1 MKIRY
6 YDLLLAT
13 AVLTIAAPAWA
24 RKDNATLTFD
34 KTAHVGSTMLAPGSY
49 QVHAEENG
57 QQVEFVKDGKVVAQI
72 PCHWIQLNSKS
83 PSDEA
88 LVDNDAIQEIHFEG
102 RTAAAQF
109 N

>member
-13 AVLTIAAPAWA
+13 AVLAIAAPAWA
-24 RKDNATLTFD
+24 HTDTATLTFD
-34 KTAHVGSTMLAPGSY
+34 KSAHIGSTILSAGSY
-49 QVHAEENG
+49 QVRADENG
-57 QQVEFVKDGKVVAQI
+57 TQVEFTKDGKVVAQI

-83 PSDEA
+83 QNNEA
-88 LVDNDAIQEIHFEG
+88 LIDDDAVQEIRFEG
-102 RTAAAQF
+102 RIAAVQF

>member
-13 AVLTIAAPAWA
+13 AVLAIAAPAWA
-24 RKDNATLTFD
+24 HTDTATLTFD
-34 KTAHVGSTMLAPGSY
+34 KSAHIGSTILSPGSY
-49 QVHAEENG
+49 QVRAEENG
-57 QQVEFVKDGKVVAQI
+57 TQIEFTKDGKVVAQI

-83 PSDEA
+83 QDDEA
-88 LVDNDAIQEIHFEG
+88 LVDNDAVQEIRFEG